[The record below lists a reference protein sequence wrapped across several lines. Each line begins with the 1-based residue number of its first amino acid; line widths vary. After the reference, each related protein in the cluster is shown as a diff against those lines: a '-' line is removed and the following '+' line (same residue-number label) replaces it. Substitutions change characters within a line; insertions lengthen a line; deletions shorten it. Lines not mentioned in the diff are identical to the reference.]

1 MFAEHGLCFPSILG
15 NLNVM
20 FVIIDCQYTLPV
32 NSREAKDIENAVK
45 RQMWDTNEL
54 VRGVSIVH
62 INRVDNAY
70 LEREYHEKRAELREQ
85 GRNPKELT
93 QQLAFCVETDDIHVK
108 EICRI
113 GLECTGTDH
122 TLGDGGW
129 G

>member
-45 RQMWDTNEL
+45 RQMWDTNER

-93 QQLAFCVETDDIHVK
+93 QVWRRMISM
-108 EICRI
+108 
-113 GLECTGTDH
+113 
-122 TLGDGGW
+122 
-129 G
+129 